1 MLWHPLFSLL
11 TSLGGSFFG
20 ERVVIGMTWKSC
32 QEESRKSME
41 TTPLCPFWTIWK
53 EGNGIFLK
61 EWRIRF
67 FTEKFLHLHHFPL
80 VLSASSTLL
89 SGWVINGGWVS
100 VGFVCLLSTY
110 WCLWYTF
117 VLRVHTLNNNNNNNH
132 SDHSS

>member
-20 ERVVIGMTWKSC
+20 ERVVIGMTWKFC

-53 EGNGIFLK
+53 EGNGRFLK

-67 FTEKFLHLHHFPL
+67 FTENFLHLHHFPL
-80 VLSASSTLL
+80 VSSASSTLL
-89 SGWVINGGWVS
+89 TRLLDLFVS
-100 VGFVCLLSTY
+100 SPPIGAFGIPLYLGCTPLIIIIITILIIHHENI
-110 WCLWYTF
+110 
-117 VLRVHTLNNNNNNNH
+117 RKNH
-132 SDHSS
+132 VF